1 MVPSARPSLRDATK
15 EIEMTKTRKIVS
27 TILLIGAL
35 GLVAA
40 CGNVTFKYPTGYPS
54 GGFNGGQP

>member
-1 MVPSARPSLRDATK
+1 
-15 EIEMTKTRKIVS
+15 MTMTRKIVS

-40 CGNVTFKYPTGYPS
+40 CEATFRYPTGYHFYEGP
-54 GGFNGGQP
+54 

>member
-1 MVPSARPSLRDATK
+1 
-15 EIEMTKTRKIVS
+15 MTMTRKIVS

-40 CGNVTFKYPTGYPS
+40 CEATFRYPVVSQGWWKI
-54 GGFNGGQP
+54 GELA